1 VSEVTVWLM
10 SDVELRRLEVLRDLQ
25 SLGTPLSRYL
35 HCLSSGMLRNAR
47 GCWVLGC
54 AAGAEPSP
62 AFSSALVFE
71 QPILRLEHR
80 EELPS
85 LGGRI
90 FKFANEPLLVTFE
103 LVKMRGKGTELAID
117 SLFMRSRAVT
127 RARSR
132 NTVTSSTS
140 TVEIG
145 ARIDTQQFACVEA
158 ETAIIEAFCGKST
171 LANGTPDRGA

>member
-1 VSEVTVWLM
+1 
-10 SDVELRRLEVLRDLQ
+10 
-25 SLGTPLSRYL
+25 
-35 HCLSSGMLRNAR
+35 MLR
-47 GCWVLGC
+47 C

-62 AFSSALVFE
+62 AFSFALVFE

-171 LANGTPDRGA
+171 IANGTPDRGA